1 MENAKPKT
9 VEVNGITVT
18 VALDVM
24 DDYELTEQL
33 VINADPNATRG
44 ERLAALVRSY
54 RILFGAD
61 YRRVKDEL
69 RAKNGGALP
78 NAAMVEFANAVMAK
92 VGELKN

>member
-9 VEVNGITVT
+9 VEVDGIAVT

-33 VINADPNATRG
+33 VINADPAATQA

-54 RILFGAD
+54 RVLFGAD
-61 YRRVKDEL
+61 YGRVKDEL
-69 RAKNGGALP
+69 RARNGGALP
-78 NAAMVEFANAVMAK
+78 NSAMVGFANAVMAK